1 MKDRAKREAGDL
13 AAGGSQPL
21 TNGKRMENTA
31 MGTKEE
37 AGQLEDTSFPVKI
50 QGAGIEPF
58 ELEVHG
64 FWLVQDT
71 ILAVLARE
79 EVVPRTCLSLSLSG
93 IMLDPLSELQ
103 NVKGLKAGAT
113 LRLVEDSYNPRTAR
127 AHLARLQEL
136 LRVPGPQ
143 DALKEGRSPSL
154 LDTLCPSHTPE
165 SPSGAP
171 SGRGMKRS
179 LSDTKPD
186 QTPLESPP
194 PEYILPGAQE
204 RPLLPLLPHGS
215 HAEAPSLLLDLS
227 LSCWNPPPG
236 PRKLQGDFLYIS
248 VCTLEGR
255 TCDITSSPRG
265 FYLNRSTVDVFDP
278 RLATTHQVSHCLTDL
293 LSQISPGFKLG
304 FTALRNRAQPPPLE
318 SLPTP
323 YRTLSWLGPS
333 SAVRSHRNPF
343 SNRLGLEEHIGSQA
357 PDWNDELQAAR
368 DLPQGTAEERLL
380 RDRALLQV
388 NSAFVWAAA
397 QGAESVI
404 DGCVSPINGVT
415 EDPAFLWGGLFF
427 SRGGDGGLIHG
438 GERRRTAG
446 QRLELKGVQAYSDLE
461 GPLQSLHTLP
471 TAVVDYRGV
480 RLSAQGLAPGLE
492 GGDRGPDGLGPYRG
506 LLYGYSAGA
515 QENPHRRKLLE
526 LLAQSA
532 KSLSLVRHN
541 VRGPGGHQVPLFT
554 SVDAQGLLGAD
565 GRFYLLDLFRIQPA
579 DANFHVVE
587 KEEGQEDAGTEEGWP
602 DSYSASTGLPRPFPH
617 GLCRLRPE
625 LTQAF
630 IQHKMS
636 QFSQRVRERMEES
649 GNPEECMM
657 DGDPRGTDAVRGA
670 CKDVGSICDIIFEM
684 RFNPDIF
691 SPGVEFSKF
700 DSSAT
705 QLQERLTREAAA
717 FIVTNQIPAFIEE
730 CLQFTASP
738 VDGATLRHA
747 LHQRGINLRYLGQV
761 TRLLSQSE
769 QKERLKHITRLVF
782 GEIVMRSARRILKTY
797 LQGVEVSSLSAAVS
811 HFLCCLLVPHF
822 SSASV
827 GEEPKKRSRRR
838 GRGGAVASDSMAW
851 SALNGSEL
859 WNMVN
864 QDAKETYNLTDSL
877 GTSVDNVV
885 EQYGLQKV
893 SLLRELCLKAG
904 IQLRLKDY
912 TLDNRSKAPIGP
924 DDILNI
930 LPVIKHVEMRM
941 TDASKL
947 FRTAQTSIQKG
958 NVQQA
963 YEQLKEAAYM
973 YTRVC
978 DDLHPDACT
987 CLSSLAQLAYL
998 QGRSAEARSVQLR
1011 VVVISERALG
1021 FDHPNTIQQYALLAV
1036 YMYAGGELG
1045 LAQRCLYRAKLLLLL
1060 VHGEEHPFTATLDS
1074 SLGLVL
1080 HGEQSIKFLQN
1091 ALKLNTL
1098 FRGCNNLQT
1107 ALNQHLLAQ
1116 KLCTVGDYRAAMTHE
1131 REALAVFQTQCGE
1144 DHPQTKCSTEFLGAI
1159 TQQAVQVERS
1169 LRQGGAHSADAA
1181 APPDSLA
1188 PSMDTTLEQ
1197 LALVNGI
1204 LKPTIS
1210 NKIDEL
1216 KEKLK
1221 EMRVSA
1227 EAANEQS
1234 ELAAAVNGGVR
1245 EDSPANGGEREDSP
1259 ANGGEREDSP
1269 ANGGVREDSPAN
1281 GGVRE
1286 DSPANGGER
1295 EDSPANG
1302 GEREDSPANGGER
1315 EDSPANG
1322 GVKEDSPANG
1332 VEVGGEDALNEG
1344 LVDKVSEASGGN
1356 EEEATVECYQEEM
1369 NSSEKTEAETKA
1381 SDNEPTSECVLQEEG
1396 DQDEEPQSGGID
1408 QAEASPMTNGEAEPA
1423 ENGTDEEVVTSDQQE
1438 KAEVAGEESIEE
1450 NAELGSIK
1458 KNLEQKT
1465 MTTDDQS
1472 MTEEESRNEYSESA
1486 EVNGDEGSHVEV
1498 TG

>member
-1 MKDRAKREAGDL
+1 MKDRAKREGGDL
-13 AAGGSQPL
+13 AARGVQPL
-21 TNGKRMENTA
+21 MNGKKAVNTA
-31 MGTKEE
+31 MGTKED

-79 EVVPRTCLSLSLSG
+79 EVVPRTSLSLSFSG
-93 IMLDPLSELQ
+93 IMLDPLTELQ
-103 NVKGLKAGAT
+103 TVKGLKAGAT
-113 LRLVEDSYNPRTAR
+113 LRLVEEPYNPRTAR

-136 LRVPGPQ
+136 LRASGPH
-143 DALKEGRSPSL
+143 DALREGLSPSL
-154 LDTLCPSHTPE
+154 LDTLCPTHSSE
-165 SPSGAP
+165 SSSGVP
-171 SGRGMKRS
+171 SGRGTRRS
-179 LSDTKPD
+179 VSDTKPD
-186 QTPLESPP
+186 QTPLEGPP
-194 PEYILPGAQE
+194 PDFILPGSQE
-204 RPLLPLLPHGS
+204 HPLLPLLPNGTHS
-215 HAEAPSLLLDLS
+215 EAPSLLLDLS

-255 TCDITSSPRG
+255 NCDITSSPRG

-278 RLATTHQVSHCLTDL
+278 RPATTHQVSHCLTDL
-293 LSQISPGFKLG
+293 LSQISPGFKMG
-304 FTALRNRAQPPPLE
+304 FTALRNRARPPPLE
-318 SLPTP
+318 SMPTP

-333 SAVRSHRNPF
+333 SVVRSHRNPF
-343 SNRLGLEEHIGSQA
+343 NSRLGLEEHVGSQA

-368 DLPQGTAEERLL
+368 DLPQGTIEERLL

-427 SRGGDGGLIHG
+427 SRGGDGGGTQG
-438 GERRRTAG
+438 GERGKRAG

-461 GPLQSLHTLP
+461 GPLQNLHTLP

-492 GGDRGPDGLGPYRG
+492 GTDRGPDSLGPYRG
-506 LLYGYSAGA
+506 LLYGYAAGV
-515 QENPHRRKLLE
+515 QEGPHRRKLLE
-526 LLAQSA
+526 LLAQAA
-532 KSLSLVRHN
+532 KSLAIQRHA
-541 VRGPGGHQVPLFT
+541 VLGPNGHQVPLFS
-554 SVDAQGLLGAD
+554 SVDVQGLLGAD

-587 KEEGQEDAGTEEGWP
+587 KEGQEDEEREEGWP
-602 DSYSASTGLPRPFPH
+602 TSYSASTGLPRPFPH
-617 GLCRLRPE
+617 GLCRLRSE
-625 LTQAF
+625 LLRAF

-636 QFSQRVRERMEES
+636 QFSQRVKERMEES
-649 GNPEECMM
+649 GGAEECMK

-670 CKDVGSICDIIFEM
+670 CKDVGSVSDIIFEM

-691 SPGVEFSKF
+691 SQGVQHPSS

-705 QLQERLTREAAA
+705 RLHERILREAAA
-717 FIVTNQIPAFIEE
+717 FVVTKQIPAFVED
-730 CLQFTASP
+730 CLQFTVCP
-738 VDGATLRHA
+738 MDGATLRHA

-761 TRLLSQSE
+761 VHVLSQSE
-769 QKERLKHITRLVF
+769 QKERLKHIMRLVF
-782 GEIVMRSARRILKTY
+782 GEIVMRSARRILNTY

-827 GEEPKKRSRRR
+827 VEEPKKRSRRR
-838 GRGGAVASDSMAW
+838 GRGGGVASDSTTW
-851 SALNGSEL
+851 SALSGSEL
-859 WNMVN
+859 WSLVN

-877 GTSVDNVV
+877 GTSVDHLV
-885 EQYGLQKV
+885 ERYGLQKV

-904 IQLRLKDY
+904 IQLRLKEY

-930 LPVIKHVEMRM
+930 LPVVKHVEMRM
-941 TDASKL
+941 SDASKI
-947 FRTAQTSIQKG
+947 FRSAQTNMQKG
-958 NVQQA
+958 NLQQA

-978 DDLHPDACT
+978 DDLHPEACS
-987 CLSSLAQLAYL
+987 CLSSLARLAYL
-998 QGRSAEARSVQLR
+998 QGHSGEARSVQLR
-1011 VVVISERALG
+1011 VVVISERVLG
-1021 FDHPNTIQQYALLAV
+1021 FDHPNTIQEYAVLAV
-1036 YMYAGGELG
+1036 YMFAGGELG
-1045 LAQRCLYRAKLLLLL
+1045 LAQRCLYRAKLLMLL

-1080 HGEQSIKFLQN
+1080 QGEQSVKYLQS

-1098 FRGCNNLQT
+1098 FHGSDNLQT

-1116 KLCTVGDYRAAMTHE
+1116 RLCTVGDYRGAMTHE
-1131 REALAVFQTQCGE
+1131 REALAVFQSQCGE
-1144 DHPQTKCSTEFLGAI
+1144 DHPQTRCSTEFLGAI

-1181 APPDSLA
+1181 TPDSLA

-1210 NKIDEL
+1210 NKIEVL
-1216 KEKLK
+1216 KEKFK
-1221 EMRVSA
+1221 EMKASA
-1227 EAANEQS
+1227 IAANEKS

-1245 EDSPANGGEREDSP
+1245 EEN
-1259 ANGGEREDSP
+1259 
-1269 ANGGVREDSPAN
+1269 
-1281 GGVRE
+1281 
-1286 DSPANGGER
+1286 
-1295 EDSPANG
+1295 
-1302 GEREDSPANGGER
+1302 
-1315 EDSPANG
+1315 
-1322 GVKEDSPANG
+1322 PANG
-1332 VEVGGEDALNEG
+1332 VEVAGEDALNEG
-1344 LVDKVSEASGGN
+1344 LEDQVSEASAEN
-1356 EEEATVECYQEEM
+1356 EEKAKAECYQEEM
-1369 NSSEKTEAETKA
+1369 NSSEKTEAESKA
-1381 SDNEPTSECVLQEEG
+1381 SEHEPKSESVLEEKG
-1396 DQDEEPQSGGID
+1396 DQVSNEEPQSGGTD
-1408 QAEASPMTNGEAEPA
+1408 PADASLVTNGETESAA
-1423 ENGTDEEVVTSDQQE
+1423 NGTDEEVVTKDQLQKDE
-1438 KAEVAGEESIEE
+1438 ITGGENIEE
-1450 NAELGSIK
+1450 NVELGSK
-1458 KNLEQKT
+1458 MKVLEQKA

-1472 MTEEESRNEYSESA
+1472 GKSTTDEENRMLTNEGSESA
-1486 EVNGDEGSHVEV
+1486 EVNGEGGSHVEV